1 MKSEKCKV
9 KSVKCKVKDA
19 SALTARDIDQVSG
32 LHGRIDLRIAPGYF
46 RALPIC
52 ILHFSF
58 FIIHSSSWSAHSIAN
73 AADQDQSGMPSINDV
88 HTFLTE
94 HCLDCHSADDPKAGF
109 RVDNLP
115 SEFDDA
121 ESFARWLKLFHK
133 IDSGEMPPKDVDR
146 PPQPDL
152 DRVSKWLRQS
162 LVTADRKRQ
171 QRDGRVVLRRLNRY
185 EYEQTIRD
193 LFSID
198 VDLKELLPED
208 STSHGFD
215 NIGEALNV
223 SSVLME
229 RYLEAADVAL
239 DAAIVTGLRPETTV
253 KRYFYL
259 DEKRVNKHK
268 SYKQLDDAVVFFSNP
283 YSPTEI
289 GQFRARTPGQYRIRV
304 SAYAHQSDS
313 PVTFRVYGED
323 ARGSYLGGYF
333 DAGQD
338 PTIVEL
344 TMRLGLRKTV
354 KVVPYGTR
362 VSKWN
367 DAANEK
373 GPGLAAQWVEIEGPL
388 SEQWPPESH
397 QRVFGDLPIEV
408 LNSAEIKRNR
418 RLEPLREVVSSNP
431 EHDARAIL
439 SRLLMKMF
447 RRPVD
452 DDQMQPYLSIILSEL
467 KAGLTFQNAVRFG
480 LKAALCSPEFL
491 YLQEQTDSGRELD
504 DFQLAARLSYFLWS
518 TLPDD
523 ELLRVAGDGTLSEP
537 SVLRSQTER
546 LLNDPRSVAL
556 TKNFLGQ
563 WLGLREIDETS
574 PDRILYPEFDELL
587 KVSMVR
593 ETELFFE
600 ELLKHDL
607 SVLNFIDSEFTIINE
622 RLARHYGIDNVRGQ
636 EFRRVSLEA
645 DSKRGGVMTHASV
658 LKITANGTN
667 TSPVL
672 RGVWLLDKLLGD
684 PVPPP
689 PANVPAVEPDIRGAT
704 SIRDQLAKHRQDES
718 CAVCHRKI
726 DPAGF
731 ALENFD
737 VIGGWR
743 ENYRSVGDGERVAVE
758 VNGRNVRYKR
768 GPAVDAGDVLPDGRR
783 FSGIDEFRS
792 LLLNDKERIAR
803 GIADQL
809 LTYSTGGPVQFAD
822 HEQVENIVKRV
833 ATKNYGLR
841 SLIHEVVQS
850 SIFRNK

>member
-1 MKSEKCKV
+1 MRFVQGTSRR
-9 KSVKCKVKDA
+9 S
-19 SALTARDIDQVSG
+19 L
-32 LHGRIDLRIAPGYF
+32 F
-46 RALPIC
+46 
-52 ILHFSF
+52 ILHFSL
-58 FIIHSSSWSAHSIAN
+58 FIFHSSLHPAVPVD
-73 AADQDQSGMPSINDV
+73 AAEPV
-88 HTFLTE
+88 AAETPAFATVRAFLSDY
-94 HCLDCHSADDPKAGF
+94 CLDCHGADKPEAGF
-109 RVDNLP
+109 RIDDL
-115 SEFDDA
+115 SFEFDDA
-121 ESFARWLKLFHK
+121 RSFTRWLKLFHK
-133 IDSGEMPPKDVDR
+133 IDSGEMPPKDADR
-146 PPQPDL
+146 PPQADVA
-152 DRVSKWLRQS
+152 RVSKWLRQT
-162 LVTADRKRQ
+162 LVDADRKRQ

-193 LFSID
+193 LFAID

-239 DAAIVTGLRPETTV
+239 DAAIVTGLRPETNK

-259 DEKRVNKHK
+259 DQKRVNNHK

-289 GQFRARTPGQYRIRV
+289 SQFRAPTPGQYRVRV
-304 SAYAHQSDS
+304 SAYAHQSDL

-333 DAGQD
+333 DAGQE
-338 PTIVEL
+338 PTVVEL
-344 TMRLGLRKTV
+344 MMRLAMRKTV

-362 VSKWN
+362 ISKWN

-373 GPGLAAQWVEIEGPL
+373 GPGLAAQWVEIEGPVYK
-388 SEQWPPESH
+388 QWPPES
-397 QRVFGDLPIEV
+397 QRRVFGDLPIEV
-408 LNSAEIKRNR
+408 LNAAEMKKNR
-418 RLEPLREVVSSNP
+418 RLEPLREVVSADP
-431 EHDARAIL
+431 EQHAPSIL
-439 SRLLMKMF
+439 SRLLPKMF
-447 RRPVD
+447 RRPVS
-452 DDQMQPYLSIILSEL
+452 DDQMRPYLSIVLGKL
-467 KAGLTFQNAVRFG
+467 DAGGTFQNAVRYG

-491 YLQEQTDSGRELD
+491 YLQEQSGTGRELD

-518 TLPDD
+518 TLPDS
-523 ELLRVAGDGTLSEP
+523 ELLRVAGEGMLRDP
-537 SVLRSQTER
+537 AVLRSQTER
-546 LLNDPRSVAL
+546 LLNDARSVAL

-563 WLGLREIDETS
+563 WLELREIDDTS

-600 ELLKHDL
+600 ELLKNDL
-607 SVLNFIDSEFTIINE
+607 SVLNFIDSDFTIINE
-622 RLARHYGIDNVRGQ
+622 RLARHYGIEGVRGQ
-636 EFRRVSLEA
+636 EFRRVSFDA

-672 RGVWLLDKLLGD
+672 RGVWLLDKILGD

-704 SIRDQLAKHRQDES
+704 SIRDQLAKHRQDDS
-718 CAVCHRKI
+718 CAACHRKI

-743 ENYRSVGDGERVAVE
+743 EYYRSVGEGERVNVE
-758 VNGRNVRYKR
+758 VNGRGVRYKR
-768 GPAVDAGDVLPDGRR
+768 GPTVDAGDVLPDGRR
-783 FSGIDEFRS
+783 FSGIEEFRR
-792 LLLNDKERIAR
+792 LLLNDKARIAR

-822 HEQVENIVKRV
+822 HEEVDNIVKQV
-833 ATKNYGLR
+833 AAKDYGLR

>member
-1 MKSEKCKV
+1 M
-9 KSVKCKVKDA
+9 KDA
-19 SALTARDIDQVSG
+19 DTVAGRSLDPAND
-32 LHGRIDLRIAPGYF
+32 LHGCTHRRITRCVF
-46 RALPIC
+46 RVCP
-52 ILHFSF
+52 F
-58 FIIHSSSWSAHSIAN
+58 FIFYLSLSLLYTFPWSSDSNIK
-73 AADQDQSGMPSINDV
+73 AADQTEGGTSSINDV
-88 HTFLTE
+88 RSFLQK
-94 HCLDCHSADDPKAGF
+94 HCHDCHGADDPETGF

-115 SEFDDA
+115 ARFDHRD
-121 ESFARWLKLFHK
+121 SFSRWLKLFHK
-133 IDSGEMPPKDVDR
+133 IDSGEMPPKDVVR
-146 PPQPDL
+146 PTPAEVNQ
-152 DRVSKWLRQS
+152 VSNWLKKT
-162 LVTADRKRQ
+162 LVDADRRRLD
-171 QRDGRVVLRRLNRY
+171 RDGRVVLRRLNRY

-193 LFSID
+193 LFAID

-208 STSHGFD
+208 STLHGFD

-239 DAAIVTGLRPETTV
+239 DAAIVTGLRPESNK

-304 SAYAHQSDS
+304 SAYAHQSES
-313 PVTFRVYGED
+313 PVTFRIYGED

-338 PTIVEL
+338 PTVVEL

-388 SEQWPPESH
+388 NEQWPPESH
-397 QRVFGDLPIEV
+397 RRVFGDLPIEV
-408 LNSAEIKRNR
+408 LNSAEMKRNR
-418 RLEPLREVVSSNP
+418 RLEPLREVVSLNP
-431 EHDARAIL
+431 ERDARAIL
-439 SRLLMKMF
+439 NRLLTKMF
-447 RRPVD
+447 RRPVN
-452 DDQMQPYLSIILSEL
+452 DDQMHPYLSIIMGEL
-467 KAGLTFQNAVRFG
+467 NVGVTFQNAVRFG

-504 DFQLAARLSYFLWS
+504 DFQLAARLAYFLWS

-523 ELLRVAGDGTLSEP
+523 ELLRVAGEGTLRDP
-537 SVLRSQTER
+537 AALRSQTER

-563 WLGLREIDETS
+563 WLELREIDDTS

-587 KVSMVR
+587 KISMVR
-593 ETELFFE
+593 ETELFFA

-607 SVLNFIDSEFTIINE
+607 SVLNFIDSDFTIINE
-622 RLARHYGIDNVRGQ
+622 RLARHYGIDDVNGQ

-672 RGVWLLDKLLGD
+672 RGVWLLDKILGD

-704 SIRDQLAKHRQDES
+704 SIRDQLAKHRQDDS
-718 CAVCHRKI
+718 CAACHRKI

-743 ENYRSVGDGERVAVE
+743 EYYRSVGEGERVNVE
-758 VNGRNVRYKR
+758 VNGRGVRYKR
-768 GPAVDAGDVLPDGRR
+768 GPTVDAGDVLPDGRR
-783 FSGIDEFRS
+783 FSGIDEFQE
-792 LLLNDKERIAR
+792 LLLNDKARIAR

-822 HEQVENIVKRV
+822 HEEVEAIVKQV
-833 ATKNYGLR
+833 AAKDYGLR